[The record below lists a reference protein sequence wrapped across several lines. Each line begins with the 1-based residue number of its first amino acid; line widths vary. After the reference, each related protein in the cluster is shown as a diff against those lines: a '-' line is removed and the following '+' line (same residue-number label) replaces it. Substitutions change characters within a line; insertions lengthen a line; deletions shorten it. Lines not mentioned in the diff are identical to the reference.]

1 VRGAGQK
8 TRVGPDKLEVP
19 VRSRCGGRGCV
30 SDGAL
35 VVCSESVSRRAK
47 VEDASVLPGA
57 RQRRASPRFTPSN
70 IRLTLLYTT
79 THDHHKHRPLLLT

>member
-1 VRGAGQK
+1 MRGAGQK

-35 VVCSESVSRRAK
+35 VVCGESVSRRAK
-47 VEDASVLPGA
+47 CVSASMSEA
-57 RQRRASPRFTPSN
+57 EASISSIHAF
-70 IRLTLLYTT
+70 
-79 THDHHKHRPLLLT
+79 